1 MGRMHARSALLGL
14 ALLGCAVSNRGVDI
28 NGPLL
33 NGTSAGG
40 APLDR
45 AQLAQGVILPSGEEA
60 RDVVVEGS
68 ALTGAGRS
76 GLDFIG
82 ARLRGRDVKGGAVE
96 LHIDAIAQAAPRAGE
111 QESDVYLY
119 TVSVHPGAGGA
130 GKGAPLC
137 GGDNQAVLLAGRWDY
152 RAGVPGAGGR
162 ISSAKTEATLACL
175 DSAIAKCIV
184 RLGYKPWP
192 PRVRPGDEK
201 PLAVLSLAPLHEACV
216 RAVRADYC
224 GNGESLTR
232 QGERINFHDLLGVQ
246 RDEADWA
253 PEAEWT
259 PAGARCV
266 DGTRLT
272 RPPGSSRVTVR
283 EYLQRSCPGA
293 VEQGGR
299 ICVRRQGA
307 GEPLLFTE
315 YPPR

>member
-1 MGRMHARSALLGL
+1 MNVRHSALFGL

-40 APLDR
+40 APLDVVL
-45 AQLAQGVILPSGEEA
+45 LAQGVILPSGEEA

-82 ARLRGRDVKGGAVE
+82 ARLRGRDVKGGSVQ
-96 LHIDAIAQAAPRAGE
+96 LRIDAIALAAPRPQAREGDN
-111 QESDVYLY
+111 DVHLY
-119 TVSVHPGAGGA
+119 TVSVAAGEGA
-130 GKGAPLC
+130 GKGTPLC

-162 ISSAKTEATLACL
+162 VSSAKEEATLACL

-192 PRVRPGDEK
+192 PRVSQGEDK
-201 PLAVLSLAPLHEACV
+201 PLAALSLAPLHEACV

-232 QGERINFHDLLGVQ
+232 QGERINFHDTFGVQ

-272 RPPGSSRVTVR
+272 RPPGQSRVTVR
-283 EYLQRSCPGA
+283 EYLQRTCPGV

-299 ICVRRQGA
+299 TCVQRKDA